1 MYRIYC
7 DDKTLHD
14 VRDEEYQLITPKI
27 SLELNKTGSFEFGIL
42 PSHPHVNDIKK
53 LKSRLKVYDVDISDS
68 GEASR
73 LLYCG
78 RSITDQIS
86 ETLNILVGL
95 HAKESYLI
103 YLTRFSDRIL
113 TEASQEKS
121 IKRILIL

>member
-78 RSITDQIS
+78 RSITDP
-86 ETLNILVGL
+86 V
-95 HAKESYLI
+95 SYTHLDV
-103 YLTRFSDRIL
+103 Y
-113 TEASQEKS
+113 
-121 IKRILIL
+121 KRQSW